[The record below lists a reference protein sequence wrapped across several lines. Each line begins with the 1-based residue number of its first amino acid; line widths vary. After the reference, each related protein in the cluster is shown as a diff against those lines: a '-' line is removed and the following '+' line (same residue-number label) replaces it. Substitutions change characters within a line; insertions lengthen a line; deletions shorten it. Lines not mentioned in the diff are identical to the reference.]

1 MGNDISSLLSRYGR
15 FYINGT
21 LATIVL
27 SLVGTFGGLFL
38 GIFLAFGKS
47 LNTKESPW
55 YHKIWRFPIKW
66 ICNIYSIVI
75 RGTPMMVQCYLN
87 MVAR

>member
-47 LNTKESPW
+47 LNTKESPLALSNKMDLQ
-55 YHKIWRFPIKW
+55 YLFY
-66 ICNIYSIVI
+66 CNSGNTDDGSSNVI
-75 RGTPMMVQCYLN
+75 
-87 MVAR
+87 

>member
-55 YHKIWRFPIKW
+55 YHKIWRSNKMDLQYLFY
-66 ICNIYSIVI
+66 CNSGNTDDGSSNVI
-75 RGTPMMVQCYLN
+75 
-87 MVAR
+87 

>member
-47 LNTKESPW
+47 LNTKESPLV
-55 YHKIWRFPIKW
+55 
-66 ICNIYSIVI
+66 S
-75 RGTPMMVQCYLN
+75 
-87 MVAR
+87 